1 MKASM
6 SFVLGQHDETGRKE
20 RAIYYLSKKF
30 TDYETRYTVLE
41 KTCCA
46 LTWASKRLRHYMLN
60 YTTMLI
66 ARMDPLKYLF
76 EKPALTGRTARWQML
91 LSEFDIVK
99 SERKWSWSSPFL
111 HAILKLAKKAHIPI
125 AVKLRFFCTNNI
137 AEYSACITGASL
149 KRPRLRIKKIDVYR
163 DSSLIIF
170 QTTGDWK
177 TKDQKLIP
185 YHHSIWK
192 ISA

>member
-1 MKASM
+1 MYLSVMKASM
-6 SFVLGQHDETGRKE
+6 SCVLGQHDETGRKE
-20 RAIYYLSKKF
+20 RAFYYLSKKF

-91 LSEFDIVK
+91 LSEFDIVY
-99 SERKWSWSSPFL
+99 
-111 HAILKLAKKAHIPI
+111 
-125 AVKLRFFCTNNI
+125 VT
-137 AEYSACITGASL
+137 
-149 KRPRLRIKKIDVYR
+149 
-163 DSSLIIF
+163 
-170 QTTGDWK
+170 
-177 TKDQKLIP
+177 QK
-185 YHHSIWK
+185 HE
-192 ISA
+192 